1 MCSSRLSP
9 DERDVVDPQSGRRT
23 SLRWCDRCGRL
34 STSRPNCASSR
45 LDTRSCLHHRGGS
58 GFWCVRADTTMRARV
73 LSEASAMC
81 RRLCPLS
88 SMQRNAA
95 SQRMTRQNASVIVG
109 LGARPVALCRS
120 DLGSGCPRWVELVQ
134 PGWPLERSR
143 SEHTSPSRGFG
154 QRPSWPSPRPGLCG
168 PSDPRRL
175 LRNPHGRFVEV
186 RRHGRRLHI
195 RRRPATLASR

>member
-1 MCSSRLSP
+1 MNGMSS
-9 DERDVVDPQSGRRT
+9 
-23 SLRWCDRCGRL
+23 
-34 STSRPNCASSR
+34 
-45 LDTRSCLHHRGGS
+45 TRSPAGAPRFGGVIAAAPVDVAAELCKQPAGYAIVPAPPRGS

-195 RRRPATLASR
+195 RRRPAALASR